1 MNRKALKERNA
12 KISISKGTSKRKR
25 HDQSAVGGSSQTN
38 SAANNGNSEHGSTG
52 SMQPP
57 HPLPSGPIE
66 VRAASTPQSQNQS
79 PSPSH
84 AAILPAVFHPPNS
97 NPTSPAVQTANSSP
111 IDLDAHHAEGDLGNN
126 SQPMTSE
133 GAPDLGDHDAVK
145 VDVNGER
152 RLAKITLGKLWNE
165 IPPNRVV
172 VEGNEFGQPVGN
184 EAKLL
189 GGYLG
194 KLSRQYT
201 TLPVIPDSWHKVPMD
216 RKMAAMDLVKLLF
229 FEIGVTFESAKGIRK
244 GTRASKIAEERK
256 QELARLE
263 EQRQNELAEINAR
276 MDAER
281 RENARTKSRLDT
293 LMRLVAAKFP
303 DVVLDDPSESHQQ
316 VQ

>member
-52 SMQPP
+52 SMQLP

-66 VRAASTPQSQNQS
+66 VRAASTPLSQNQS

-111 IDLDAHHAEGDLGNN
+111 IGLDAHHAEGDL
-126 SQPMTSE
+126 
-133 GAPDLGDHDAVK
+133 
-145 VDVNGER
+145 VDVNGEM

-216 RKMAAMDLVKLLF
+216 RKMAAMDLVKQKELEREQEL
-229 FEIGVTFESAKGIRK
+229 A
-244 GTRASKIAEERK
+244 KIAEERE